1 MTLLLNPHDYDHGHD
16 HDGGVDDHG
25 HGHGRDDDED
35 DDDDYG
41 HGHGVKSLS
50 AVCKSRFFLYSE
62 VCVCLS
68 SESEESIEED
78 ENLVQG
84 RDKDEKYW
92 SCIITKTP
100 LIIRFFFFFFLSEK
114 SVNTFDLLY
123 YSARTRIENKCRLV
137 GLASICLR
145 KLHYA
150 FVVTKSFEM
159 LMR

>member
-1 MTLLLNPHDYDHGHD
+1 M
-16 HDGGVDDHG
+16 
-25 HGHGRDDDED
+25 
-35 DDDDYG
+35 
-41 HGHGVKSLS
+41 
-50 AVCKSRFFLYSE
+50 
-62 VCVCLS
+62 CVCLS

-100 LIIRFFFFFFLSEK
+100 LIIRFFFFFFPVK
-114 SVNTFDLLY
+114 SVNTFNLLY
-123 YSARTRIENKCRLV
+123 YSAGTRIENKCRLV

-150 FVVTKSFEM
+150 FVVAKSFEM
-159 LMR
+159 LMRWAICIRVLNSYCVNL